1 MQTDVRSLAEGRRAL
16 LESAPPAVSVEGAY
30 KTFRI
35 PHQQYHTLK
44 ERALHPFRSRTYDAF
59 HALNDVSLRVPRG
72 EFFGIVGRNGS
83 GKSTLLKCLA
93 GIYRLDRGSLALD
106 GRLSPFIELGV
117 GFNPDLAARDNV
129 IINAVMMGLS
139 REEARRRFDDI
150 IAFAELEEF
159 VDLKLKNYSS
169 GMAVRLGFAT
179 ATQVDAEIL
188 LVDEVLAVGDAS
200 FQQKCFEVFQRL
212 KDAGKTI
219 LFVTHDMGLV
229 ERFCDRAMLLERGR
243 MLSVGDPREIGLL
256 YNQVNFGDPVHKRP
270 ESDGEGAE
278 QPVEIRTCWF
288 EADGTAVI
296 DIPHGERLSILTEV
310 RFNERI
316 EDPVFGL
323 SLRNDVGHTVF
334 ATTSQWEH
342 PATGTYGPGET
353 VTVQVHVDA
362 WFAPGRYE
370 ATPSVARAGSGADT
384 LDLREEMASF
394 ILHSTRVTGGV
405 IDPPHSFEIDRGVAG
420 ER

>member
-1 MQTDVRSLAEGRRAL
+1 
-16 LESAPPAVSVEGAY
+16 
-30 KTFRI
+30 
-35 PHQQYHTLK
+35 
-44 ERALHPFRSRTYDAF
+44 
-59 HALNDVSLRVPRG
+59 
-72 EFFGIVGRNGS
+72 
-83 GKSTLLKCLA
+83 
-93 GIYRLDRGSLALD
+93 
-106 GRLSPFIELGV
+106 
-117 GFNPDLAARDNV
+117 
-129 IINAVMMGLS
+129 
-139 REEARRRFDDI
+139 
-150 IAFAELEEF
+150 
-159 VDLKLKNYSS
+159 
-169 GMAVRLGFAT
+169 
-179 ATQVDAEIL
+179 
-188 LVDEVLAVGDAS
+188 
-200 FQQKCFEVFQRL
+200 
-212 KDAGKTI
+212 
-219 LFVTHDMGLV
+219 
-229 ERFCDRAMLLERGR
+229 MLLERGR

-405 IDPPHSFEIDRGVAG
+405 IDPPHSFEIDRGAAG